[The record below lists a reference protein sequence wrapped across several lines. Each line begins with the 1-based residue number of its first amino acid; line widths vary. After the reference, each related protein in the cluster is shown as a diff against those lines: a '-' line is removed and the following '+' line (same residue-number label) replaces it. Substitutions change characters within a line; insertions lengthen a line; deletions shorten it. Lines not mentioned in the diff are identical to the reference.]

1 MSLKNLKK
9 EFNWIFT
16 KCRAKFKGH
25 KEANYTF
32 YIVDYIY
39 GEHPM
44 GVHITELR
52 NKGLIK
58 TAYFM
63 DESRAG
69 MFIHTEGGRITIS
82 EANDKVFVK
91 SIKKFMPMMIANIL
105 GKDEEVSNNQKVTKT

>member
-1 MSLKNLKK
+1 MS
-9 EFNWIFT
+9 EFNWNFT
-16 KCRAKFKGH
+16 KCRAKYKGH

-52 NKGLIK
+52 NKGLVK

-63 DESRAG
+63 DESKAG
-69 MFIHTEGGRITIS
+69 MFIHTEGGRITLA
-82 EANDKVFVK
+82 EANDKVFVE
-91 SIKKFMPMMIANIL
+91 SIKKYTPEMIDNMFSVRE
-105 GKDEEVSNNQKVTKT
+105 GGEKKDGN